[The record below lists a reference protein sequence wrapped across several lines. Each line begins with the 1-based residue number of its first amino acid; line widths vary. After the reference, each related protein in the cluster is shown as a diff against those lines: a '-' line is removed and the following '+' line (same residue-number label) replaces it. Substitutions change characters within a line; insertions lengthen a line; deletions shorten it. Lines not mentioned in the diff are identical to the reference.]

1 MKIPALLAA
10 LAIAS
15 GSAMAAGNSD
25 TGKHSAAA
33 DTQRSAAERTDHSGP
48 SFVDKTKNAF
58 RRMGDKLSRMT
69 HTDKNRS
76 DSASRENDTR
86 AMGAAGSDTHD
97 SGRRSRMDEAY
108 SNYQNKQGKQDKT
121 NR

>member
-15 GSAMAAGNSD
+15 GSAMAAGNYADSGKHAAPAD
-25 TGKHSAAA
+25 TQHSAAA
-33 DTQRSAAERTDHSGP
+33 DTTQHSSP
-48 SFVDKTKNAF
+48 SFVEKTKRAF
-58 RRMGDKLSRMT
+58 RRMGDKMARIT

-76 DSASRENDTR
+76 ESASRDNDTR

-97 SGRRSRMDEAY
+97 SGRRGRMDEAY
-108 SNYQNKQGKQDKT
+108 SNYQNKQHDKT